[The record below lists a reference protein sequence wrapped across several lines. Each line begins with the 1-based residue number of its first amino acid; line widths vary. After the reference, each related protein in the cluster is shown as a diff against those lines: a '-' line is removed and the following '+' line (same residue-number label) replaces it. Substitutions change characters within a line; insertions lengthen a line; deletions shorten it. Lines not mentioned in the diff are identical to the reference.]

1 MNQWKE
7 WHLLSHD
14 DDILLTMLKLLRY
27 MLDKEYDP
35 EDYAMASFA
44 FGDTPSELID
54 QFSEMYGVI
63 KAELETRGYQVHQ
76 HLAVIPHTDIQR
88 DTQ

>member
-1 MNQWKE
+1 MNQHFKI
-7 WHLLSHD
+7 LND
-14 DDILLTMLKLLRY
+14 NQLLTLLKCIRY
-27 MLDKEYDP
+27 MLDKEYNP
-35 EDYAMASFA
+35 EDYAMACFL
-44 FGDTPSELID
+44 GGTPSELD
-54 QFSEMYGVI
+54 EQTMVLYDVI